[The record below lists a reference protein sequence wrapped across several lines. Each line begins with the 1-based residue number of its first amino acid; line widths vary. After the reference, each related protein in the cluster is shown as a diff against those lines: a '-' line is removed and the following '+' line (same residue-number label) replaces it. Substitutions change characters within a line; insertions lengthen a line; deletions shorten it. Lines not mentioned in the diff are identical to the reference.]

1 MIYQKYLNDFID
13 FFKNYSNNPVFKL
26 FLHIQHIINYNST
39 TFNFIF
45 LILIK
50 FFIILFT
57 IFLPIFI
64 IIYSYHYLSHISN
77 KHKIVSW
84 TDKNNIYNFY
94 LNRYDILNNFYNFF
108 DTIYLSSAFFIYT
121 LSCLLFSITY
131 LFIKLKIPNLL
142 LNNSYDIFLNISFSF
157 FIAILFILIIFY
169 IFNYKYY
176 YLYYKYNNEYKK
188 IFFDN
193 LDIIYFNLN
202 TNEIDFIRY
211 PTITPTENNILNY
224 FTSNIEIFQ
233 FQDNLFDN
241 VTADTNIDA
250 LKNKLKPTLDNYVKT
265 LITHQLITLLYNNN
279 TLNLNND
286 LKFCTYIDMNELNY
300 PKPDTEL
307 SEDEQKEKNREK
319 NRENNG
325 NHINFPNLFYCLKNN
340 VSQPFNYLNIY
351 EKDFFDRIEN
361 NLFKIHTHFPVI
373 TNFISQ
379 DELKKFAIQ
388 YITNEYTTKI
398 NQISNNFNDI
408 KNISFNETYIIL
420 FIISVIIIYS
430 ILLFFI

>member
-1 MIYQKYLNDFID
+1 M
-13 FFKNYSNNPVFKL
+13 
-26 FLHIQHIINYNST
+26 
-39 TFNFIF
+39 
-45 LILIK
+45 
-50 FFIILFT
+50 
-57 IFLPIFI
+57 
-64 IIYSYHYLSHISN
+64 
-77 KHKIVSW
+77 
-84 TDKNNIYNFY
+84 
-94 LNRYDILNNFYNFF
+94 
-108 DTIYLSSAFFIYT
+108 
-121 LSCLLFSITY
+121 
-131 LFIKLKIPNLL
+131 
-142 LNNSYDIFLNISFSF
+142 
-157 FIAILFILIIFY
+157 
-169 IFNYKYY
+169 
-176 YLYYKYNNEYKK
+176 
-188 IFFDN
+188 
-193 LDIIYFNLN
+193 
-202 TNEIDFIRY
+202 
-211 PTITPTENNILNY
+211 
-224 FTSNIEIFQ
+224 
-233 FQDNLFDN
+233 
-241 VTADTNIDA
+241 
-250 LKNKLKPTLDNYVKT
+250 
-265 LITHQLITLLYNNN
+265 ITLLYNNN

-361 NLFKIHTHFPVI
+361 NLFKSSNSYTFP
-373 TNFISQ
+373 TNFSQ